1 MNRNEKL
8 KDNIITATYVIL
20 LAFLLINISQVVS
33 FLGSFIKIVKPFIIG
48 ICIAFVLNL
57 LMKFYEEKLVS
68 KLINKLKKMK
78 IDISKGQRV
87 ISLILTLV
95 TIVGIISAL
104 ITFIIPQL
112 GKSASMLVSNIPEYA
127 EKLEDTLS
135 KYTSNTQMMDQI
147 YEKLISVGKEL
158 VKVVGNVT
166 TSVVSQAF
174 SITMGVTSTIVSFIM
189 GIIIAIYL
197 LMSKEKFILH
207 IKKVLYAYLNEDK
220 VSRVLSIAR
229 LANDK
234 FSRFIVGQ
242 CIEACIL
249 GLLCFIAMNI
259 ARLPYS
265 LLVSTLVG
273 ITALIPI
280 FGAFIGAIPSVFIIF
295 MVEPI
300 KALWF
305 IVVLLI
311 IQQIE
316 GKLIYPFVVGSS
328 IGLSAIWILF
338 AITVGGSLMGVTG
351 MLIGVPLFGVAY
363 TLFAAA
369 TNRKLKEKN
378 IDITSEENKG

>member
-1 MNRNEKL
+1 MNKDNKL
-8 KDNIITATYVIL
+8 KENLITATYIIL

-33 FLGSFIKIVKPFIIG
+33 FLGAFIKVIKPFIIG
-48 ICIAFVLNL
+48 ICVAFVLNL

-68 KLINKLKKMK
+68 KIINKLKKKK
-78 IDISKGQRV
+78 IDISKGQRI
-87 ISLILTLV
+87 ISLILTLI
-95 TIVGIISAL
+95 TIIGIISGL

-112 GKSASMLVSNIPEYA
+112 GKSASMLVANIPEYA
-127 EKLEDTLS
+127 EKLENTLS
-135 KYTSNTQMMDQI
+135 KYTSDTQMMNQI
-147 YEKLISVGKEL
+147 YEKVISMGKEL
-158 VKVVGNVT
+158 LNVVGNIT
-166 TSVVSQAF
+166 GSVVSQAF

-220 VSRVLSIAR
+220 VSKVLSIAK
-229 LANDK
+229 LSNDK

-249 GLLCFIAMNI
+249 GLLCFIGMNI
-259 ARLPYS
+259 VRLPYS

-295 MVEPI
+295 MVEPK

-305 IVVLLI
+305 IILLLI
-311 IQQIE
+311 VQQIE

-338 AITVGGSLMGVTG
+338 AITVGGNLMGVTG
-351 MLIGVPLFGVAY
+351 MLIGVPLFGVLY
-363 TLFAAA
+363 TLFAAV
-369 TNRKLKEKN
+369 TNKRLKEKN
-378 IDITSEENKG
+378 INITTKE